1 MSNKIALSQET
12 EYKIASRQFSEL
24 KRSSGAFYKMVKEL
38 ETGFKNFRATYFE
51 NKGKILQKLAKDGQ
65 SPKTM
70 VICCSDSRVEPS
82 ILFGTGPGDLFIV
95 RNVANLVPPFTSK
108 NSVSTGAALE
118 YAVKN
123 LRVKDIIVL
132 GHAHCGGVAALCKKI
147 NNKKAD
153 TKDQLTDFIESWVDI
168 AKPALSEV
176 NFNAKK
182 ENIEVESERA
192 VVVYSY
198 NNLLTYPWIHNAIN
212 KKILEIHAW
221 WLDLKSVTLWKKAK
235 ESDAF
240 EPMEF

>member
-1 MSNKIALSQET
+1 MKEGVKEFN
-12 EYKIASRQFSEL
+12 
-24 KRSSGAFYKMVKEL
+24 KMVKEL
-38 ETGFKNFRATYFE
+38 VTGFKNFRATYFE
-51 NKGKILQKLAKDGQ
+51 KKSQILQKLAKDGQ

-132 GHAHCGGVAALCKKI
+132 GHAHCGGVAALCNNI

-153 TKDQLTDFIESWVDI
+153 TKEQLTDFIESWVDI
-168 AKPALSEV
+168 AKPALSKID
-176 NFNAKK
+176 FNDKK
-182 ENIEVESERA
+182 ENIEVKSERA

-198 NNLLTYPWIHNAIN
+198 NNLLTYPWIYSAIN

-221 WLDLKSVTLWKKAK
+221 WLDFNSVTLWKKAK

-240 EPMEF
+240 RPMEF